1 MSGASAAAAKVP
13 DLAAPCR
20 RTVFFFE
27 FCVSVFFF
35 LFILSPFF
43 FVVPPAC
50 QGRLILFIFPIP
62 LNILSFF
69 SPSPRKASFCLVAL
83 QNAITTD
90 PHPILRVGTVSLF
103 LRKDGA

>member
-1 MSGASAAAAKVP
+1 MVVAAAAKVP
-13 DLAAPCR
+13 DVAAPCR

-62 LNILSFF
+62 LNIHSF
-69 SPSPRKASFCLVAL
+69 PPRLVKASFCLIAL
-83 QNAITTD
+83 QNAMTTD
-90 PHPILRVGTVSLF
+90 PHPILRVGRVSLF